1 MLPYFDTTSFVV
13 TAMIVGNHFHF
24 IGEGKETAGET
35 PRFRGLP
42 LKYIVLD
49 LGDTNFI
56 WLN

>member
-24 IGEGKETAGET
+24 IGEGKETAGGT
-35 PRFRGLP
+35 PCFRGVP
-42 LKYIVLD
+42 LKYIILD

-56 WLN
+56 WLD